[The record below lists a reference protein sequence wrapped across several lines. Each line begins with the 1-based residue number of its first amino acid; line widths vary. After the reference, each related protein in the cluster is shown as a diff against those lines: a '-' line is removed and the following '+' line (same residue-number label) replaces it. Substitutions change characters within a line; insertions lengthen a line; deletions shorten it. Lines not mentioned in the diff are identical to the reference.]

1 MYLKVIGTSSCS
13 IVWLTSRRHEPAGKK
28 ELNSVYL
35 FTFREMEPIHESRIA
50 AACAAAAAEA
60 FFKADFLA
68 LILHY
73 DR

>member
-1 MYLKVIGTSSCS
+1 MVR
-13 IVWLTSRRHEPAGKK
+13 LTSRRYEPAGKRVK
-28 ELNSVYL
+28 NSVYL

-50 AACAAAAAEA
+50 ACAAAAAAAEA